1 MKAALSRE
9 THMGFKTFCATSI
22 GFIGI
27 SAVGLASA
35 GVLTEY
41 GSLANWT
48 AAVSN
53 VSDHQIAQVPGGAGY
68 GSSTEVFGSA
78 PVTLGPG
85 VFTGDTGS
93 GAIYNDGAYG
103 RGIQYFSD
111 DPSAFGERNVDGSV
125 TVAFGAGE
133 DISALAFDLGAAL
146 ESSDIDI
153 SVNGS
158 ALAPVAVSSTF
169 PTSFLGVTDT
179 KGPITSITFTETN
192 SKLGEMDV
200 VNGYATASAQP
211 TAAPEIS
218 ASSAPIAITF
228 LLGLLALLRSRR
240 TAKMPG
246 DRRG

>member
-1 MKAALSRE
+1 MKAVHLRE
-9 THMGFKTFCATSI
+9 THMGMKTFCATAI
-22 GFIGI
+22 GLIGI
-27 SAVGLASA
+27 SVAGLASA

-53 VSDHQIAQVPGGAGY
+53 VSNYQIAQVPGGTGY
-68 GSSTEVFGSA
+68 GSSTEVLGSA

-85 VFTGDTGS
+85 VFTGNTGS
-93 GAIYNDGAYG
+93 AAIYNDGAYG

-111 DPSAFGERNVDGSV
+111 DPSAFGEHNVNGSV
-125 TVAFGAGE
+125 TVAFGASE